1 MKLLR
6 IAIAAF
12 LLGGSQ
18 MAVAAGAT
26 KVAVLD
32 VQAVVLASEAGK
44 GGMAELEKN
53 AEYTALKVKLDNLEA
68 ELKTLDEQA
77 KNQGLTWGD
86 DKKNEH
92 RAKMTELA
100 KERQGALTTLNRAR
114 ESVFMQLLNAMEPGI
129 GAALEAVMAAEG
141 IELVLDSKAA
151 VLKVPTADITPMVV
165 ERLNKL
171 NAQAAENAKK
181 AAADKGQGEKK
192 DKKN

>member
-1 MKLLR
+1 MKFLKIAMAALL
-6 IAIAAF
+6 
-12 LLGGSQ
+12 LSGSQ
-18 MAVAAGAT
+18 LVAAAGAT

-44 GGMAELEKN
+44 SGMAELEKN

-100 KERQGALTTLNRAR
+100 KERQGAMATLNRAR
-114 ESVFMQLLNAMEPGI
+114 ESVFMQLLNVMEPGI

-151 VLKVPTADITPMVV
+151 VLKVPTADVTAMVV

-181 AAADKGQGEKK
+181 NAADKNGKK

>member
-1 MKLLR
+1 MKFLKIAVAALL
-6 IAIAAF
+6 
-12 LLGGSQ
+12 LSSSQ
-18 MAVAAGAT
+18 LVAAAGAT

-44 GGMAELEKN
+44 SGMAELEKN

-92 RAKMTELA
+92 RTKMTELA
-100 KERQGALTTLNRAR
+100 KERQGAMATLNRAR

-151 VLKVPTADITPMVV
+151 VLKVPTADVTAMVV

-181 AAADKGQGEKK
+181 NAADKSGKK